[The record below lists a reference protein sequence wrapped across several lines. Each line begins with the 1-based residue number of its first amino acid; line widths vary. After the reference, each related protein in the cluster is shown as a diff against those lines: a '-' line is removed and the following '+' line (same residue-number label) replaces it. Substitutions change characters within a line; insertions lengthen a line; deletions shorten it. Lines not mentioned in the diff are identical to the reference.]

1 MVKFDRSLL
10 LMADQ
15 DANSRFML
23 DYFSTAFERLGYK
36 VLYEGVETDARKN
49 CVSSVMQI
57 IYRAI
62 SSPSRF
68 PLKNCPGSLRGA
80 DIAIAAS
87 IIIPDTASAV
97 PAYTIKIPRP
107 FHSLRD
113 FSFAKLLFIFCILRL
128 Y

>member
-1 MVKFDRSLL
+1 
-10 LMADQ
+10 
-15 DANSRFML
+15 
-23 DYFSTAFERLGYK
+23 
-36 VLYEGVETDARKN
+36 
-49 CVSSVMQI
+49 MQI

-97 PAYTIKIPRP
+97 PAYTIKIPKA

-113 FSFAKLLFIFCILRL
+113 FSLLNFIYLLYLALILSSLLSLLLFHLLCKVCILMHPVMAL
-128 Y
+128 VTQSCNVPYGVGTVP